1 MQSLDHDAP
10 EPRPAAGQSADAPGS
25 ADSLHERAVKA
36 VQTVYDPEIPVD
48 IYQLGLIYEIRIEEP
63 GDRLRV
69 SMTLTSPTCPAAGSL
84 PGEVQ
89 TKLQKLEGVREVQ
102 VDLTWD
108 PPWSPDMMSEAAKLQ
123 LGVM

>member
-1 MQSLDHDAP
+1 MNDLDHDAR
-10 EPRPAAGQSADAPGS
+10 EPRPAAGQGSAEPGS
-25 ADSLHERAVKA
+25 ADTLHERAVKA

-48 IYQLGLIYEIRIEEP
+48 IYQLGLIYEIKIEDP

-69 SMTLTSPTCPAAGSL
+69 TMTLTSPTCPAAGTL

-89 TKLQKLEGVREVQ
+89 TKLQRLEGVREVQ
-102 VDLTWD
+102 VELTWE

>member
-1 MQSLDHDAP
+1 MNEHDPHSPAPNAGQQSAP
-10 EPRPAAGQSADAPGS
+10 APPAAT
-25 ADSLHERAVKA
+25 LHERAVKA

-48 IYQLGLIYEIRIEEP
+48 IYQLGLIYEIQIEEP

-69 SMTLTSPTCPAAGSL
+69 IMTLTSPTCPAAGSL

-89 TKLQKLEGVREVQ
+89 TKLQKLEGVSEVK
-102 VDLTWD
+102 VDLTWE
-108 PPWSPDMMSEAAKLQ
+108 PPWNPDMMSEAAKLQ

>member
-1 MQSLDHDAP
+1 MNDLD
-10 EPRPAAGQSADAPGS
+10 PAAQEPHENAGQGPAEPGS
-25 ADSLHERAVKA
+25 ADLHDRAIKA

-48 IYQLGLIYEIRIEEP
+48 IYQLGLIYEIKIEDP

-69 SMTLTSPTCPAAGSL
+69 TMTLTSPTCPAAGSL

-89 TKLQKLEGVREVQ
+89 TKLQKLEGVTEVK
-102 VDLTWD
+102 VDLTWE

>member
-1 MQSLDHDAP
+1 MHSLDQDAL
-10 EPRPAAGQSADAPGS
+10 EPRPAEGQGSAEPGS

-108 PPWSPDMMSEAAKLQ
+108 PPWNPDMMSEAAKLQ
-123 LGVM
+123 LGV